1 MKKFIL
7 SHKGLL
13 FLGLLLGLIFITNY
27 RPGTYLLGWDSL
39 STELN
44 PVLGIKRALFSS
56 WQEYQSFGLVAGMA
70 HAADLVRAVVIFLL
84 SLVLPE
90 SMVRYTFT
98 MGMVSAGAVGVFML
112 MSTLFRESGAK
123 FLPFTGAL
131 FYLLNFNIIQMFFL
145 PFEAFSV
152 FAAVL
157 PWNILLF
164 IKTLENGLTKRNL
177 ALFILLSILSTP
189 AFVAQQ
195 LFVVFTLILGC
206 ITAGMFA
213 NKPSKR
219 ILVRALIVLGVI
231 VTLNL
236 FWILPQIYFL
246 LDNGSIT
253 KTSKISQLS
262 TVDIFFRNLD
272 KGNIWNFLS
281 NTGFFYESNGLNQ
294 QPLFS
299 VWKSYR
305 EFPLIQFFIYIV
317 AFISILG
324 IFKKTPYRIPFLLC
338 LAVIVVALLNNTSP
352 IRELNDLLRSNSFVN
367 QMFRNPFTKFS
378 IPYALV
384 ASYFFCAG
392 LLLLSEKLKKIHM
405 HFAVIGLSIFFIFMQ
420 GFPAL
425 FGQYISS
432 EMKVNIPSEYNE
444 LFTYFESVPENKRI
458 ALLPDYTYWGWYY
471 QEWGYNGSGFLWYGI
486 KQPIVSRN
494 FDMWSAKSE
503 SYFWEAKD
511 ALESEDVTAYNNVLQ
526 KYDIDYIVLD
536 ESASPVISS
545 MKAIQYDRLKTLLE
559 TDSSLK
565 LEKKWGNISV
575 YKVKSTKPTD
585 DFVSYTT
592 TLPNV
597 GPAIQGTSRDSA
609 YATLSEYQTD
619 SSKPFD
625 VYYPFLD
632 FMTQTQLPDKSWE
645 IHESDGSFRIVKK
658 LDFDSSN
665 YAISTTSG
673 EFEANLYFNN
683 EPVSYSLP
691 YSITHTKDSVS
702 VQFPKALLHEL
713 TPKDSNVTYCWAQ
726 TGKITTKKSANSLTV
741 TAKDGATACLAY
753 DLDTIDQRYGYMVSI
768 NSQNKEGQELF
779 FYIVDQTKNQPYVED
794 RLKSGNQYYVVGNR
808 YQEGV
813 GYSFAFQANSL
824 RTIPSVNTINRLAI
838 FIIPYEQ
845 IKNIAFTKNGY
856 TQKEVQSYTGKS
868 QKLNYYTYATLPPS
882 STKADTLILSQ
893 AFDAGWNAYSV
904 SSVNIF
910 TKHFPFILGDKISKH
925 VTINNWENGWI
936 LPQKRTDNIVIMFI
950 PQYLEYGGLLISGA
964 FVVSVLSFISVKKL
978 KSRTS
983 HSHS

>member
-1 MKKFIL
+1 M
-7 SHKGLL
+7 
-13 FLGLLLGLIFITNY
+13 
-27 RPGTYLLGWDSL
+27 
-39 STELN
+39 
-44 PVLGIKRALFSS
+44 
-56 WQEYQSFGLVAGMA
+56 
-70 HAADLVRAVVIFLL
+70 
-84 SLVLPE
+84 
-90 SMVRYTFT
+90 RYVFT
-98 MGMVSAGAVGVFML
+98 MGMIFAGSTGVYML
-112 MSTLFRESGAK
+112 LRYLFRASGATYMA
-123 FLPFTGAL
+123 FIGAL

-164 IKTLENGLTKRNL
+164 VKTLENGLTKRNF
-177 ALFILLSILSTP
+177 ALFAVLSILSTP

-195 LFVVFTLILGC
+195 LFVVFALILGC
-206 ITAGMFA
+206 ITAGLFIK
-213 NKPSKR
+213 KPSKN
-219 ILVRALIVLGVI
+219 IAFRALVLLGI
-231 VTLNL
+231 IILLNL
-236 FWILPQIYFL
+236 FWILPQVYFL

-272 KGNIWNFLS
+272 KGNIWGFLS
-281 NTGFFYESNGLNQ
+281 NTGFFYDSNGLNQ

-305 EFPLIQFFIYIV
+305 EFPLIQFFIYGTALIT
-317 AFISILG
+317 ILG
-324 IFKKTPYRIPFLLC
+324 VFKKTPYRIPFLLC
-338 LAVIVVALLNNTSP
+338 FAVITIALLNNTSP
-352 IRELNDLLRSNSFVN
+352 VRELNDLLRSNSFVN

-405 HFAVIGLSIFFIFMQ
+405 HYAMLGIGIFFILMQ

-432 EMKVNIPSEYNE
+432 EMKVEIPHEYNE

-494 FDMWSAKSE
+494 FDMWSAPSE

-511 ALESEDVTAYNNVLQ
+511 ALEGENAEAYNNVLS

-536 ESASPVISS
+536 ESASPVITS
-545 MKAIQYDRLKTLLE
+545 MKAIQYDRIKKLLE
-559 TDSSLK
+559 TDASLT

-575 YKVKSTKPTD
+575 YKVTNPKPSQ
-585 DFVSYTT
+585 DFISYTT

-597 GPAIQGTSRDSA
+597 GPDVYGTSRDSA
-609 YATLSEYQTD
+609 YAALSEYQTD
-619 SSKPFD
+619 ASKAFD

-658 LDFDSSN
+658 LDFDTSG
-665 YAISTTSG
+665 YTLSTNSG
-673 EFEANLYFNN
+673 EFEANLYFNG
-683 EPVSYSLP
+683 EPVSFSLP
-691 YSITHTKDSVS
+691 YSITHTKDAIA

-713 TPKDSNVTYCWAQ
+713 TPQDSNVTYCWAQ
-726 TGKITTKKSANSLTV
+726 TGNISSKKDANSLTI
-741 TAKDGATACLAY
+741 TATDGATACLAY
-753 DLDTIDQRYGYMVSI
+753 DLDTIDQRYGYMVAT
-768 NSQNKEGQELF
+768 NSDNTEGQGLF

-794 RLKSGNQYYVVGNR
+794 RLKSGDQYYVVGNR

-824 RTIPSVNTINRLAI
+824 QTIPSINTINRLAI

-845 IKNIAFTKNGY
+845 IKNVAFTKNGF
-856 TQKEVQSYTGKS
+856 TPQNTQSYTGTSRKV
-868 QKLNYYTYATLPPS
+868 NFYTYITTPPS
-882 STKADTLILSQ
+882 NNADTLVLSQ
-893 AFDAGWNAYSV
+893 AFDAGWNAYTV
-904 SSVNIF
+904 KSVNIF
-910 TKHFPFILGDKISKH
+910 SQNFPFLFGNKIPNHIL
-925 VTINNWENGWI
+925 VNNWENGWV
-936 LPQKRTDNIVIMFI
+936 LPQNHTGNIVVMFV
-950 PQYLEYGGLLISGA
+950 PQYLEYAGLFIGGVFILGTFS
-964 FVVSVLSFISVKKL
+964 FVSLKKI
-978 KSRTS
+978 KSRKKHPIS
-983 HSHS
+983 